1 MKLLKDRIL
10 KEGHCLSGNI
20 LKVDSFI
27 NHQID
32 PEFTMEMGREFVR
45 RFADVEID
53 KVLTIESSGI
63 AIGMAVAYELK
74 KRLVF
79 ARKNPSLLMQE
90 DMYTCPITSYT
101 KKESK
106 LVYVLKKFLQAG
118 ENVLI
123 IDDFMADGNAALGLA
138 NIVEQAGGNVVGI
151 GIAIEKSF
159 QMGAKR
165 VREAGYRVESLA
177 KIASLANQQ
186 IIFAED

>member
-1 MKLLKDRIL
+1 MKLLKERIL

-45 RFADVEID
+45 RFADVQID

-63 AIGMAVAYELK
+63 AIGMAVALELQ

-101 KKESK
+101 KKEAK

-118 ENVLI
+118 ERVLI

-138 NIVEQAGGNVVGI
+138 NIVEQAGGTVVGV

-159 QMGAKR
+159 QQGAKR

-177 KIASLANQQ
+177 RIASLANEQ

>member
-1 MKLLKDRIL
+1 MKSLKDRIL

-32 PEFTMEMGREFVR
+32 PEFTMEMGKEFVR
-45 RFADVEID
+45 RFADAEID

-90 DMYTCPITSYT
+90 EMYTCPITSYT
-101 KKESK
+101 KQEAK

-123 IDDFMADGNAALGLA
+123 IDDFMADGNAAMGLA

-159 QMGAKR
+159 QQGAQR
-165 VREAGYRVESLA
+165 VRDAGYRVESLA
-177 KIASLANQQ
+177 KIASLANGQ
-186 IIFAED
+186 IIFDED

>member
-1 MKLLKDRIL
+1 MKSLKDRIL

-32 PEFTMEMGREFVR
+32 PEFTMEMGKEFVR

-90 DMYTCPITSYT
+90 EMYTCPITSYT
-101 KKESK
+101 KQEAK

-123 IDDFMADGNAALGLA
+123 IDDFMADGNAAMGLA

-159 QMGAKR
+159 QQGAQR
-165 VREAGYRVESLA
+165 VRDAGYRVESLA
-177 KIASLANQQ
+177 KIASLANGQ
-186 IIFAED
+186 IIFDED

>member
-10 KEGHCLSGNI
+10 KEGYCLSGNI

-32 PEFTMEMGREFVR
+32 PEFTVEMGKEFVR

-90 DMYTCPITSYT
+90 EMYTCPITSYT
-101 KKESK
+101 KKEAK

-177 KIASLANQQ
+177 KIASLADQQ
-186 IIFAED
+186 IIFEED

>member
-10 KEGHCLSGNI
+10 KEGYCLSGNI

-32 PEFTMEMGREFVR
+32 PEFTMEMGKEFVR

-90 DMYTCPITSYT
+90 EMYTCPITSYT
-101 KKESK
+101 KKEAK

-177 KIASLANQQ
+177 KIASLADQQ
-186 IIFAED
+186 IIFEED

>member
-1 MKLLKDRIL
+1 MELLKERIL
-10 KEGHCLSGNI
+10 KEGYCLSGNI

-32 PEFTMEMGREFVR
+32 PEFTVEMGKEFVR
-45 RFADVEID
+45 RFADVKID

-101 KKESK
+101 KKEAK

-118 ENVLI
+118 ENILI

-138 NIVEQAGGNVVGI
+138 NIVEQAGGKVVGI

-159 QMGAKR
+159 QQGAQR
-165 VREAGYRVESLA
+165 VRDAGYRVESLA
-177 KIASLANQQ
+177 RIASLENEQ
-186 IIFAED
+186 IKFVED

>member
-1 MKLLKDRIL
+1 MKLLKERIL
-10 KEGHCLSGNI
+10 KEGYCLSGNI

-32 PEFTMEMGREFVR
+32 PEFTVEMGKEFVR
-45 RFADVEID
+45 RFADVEVD

-101 KKESK
+101 KKEAK

-138 NIVEQAGGNVVGI
+138 NIVEQAGGKVVGI

-159 QMGAKR
+159 QQGAQR
-165 VREAGYRVESLA
+165 VRDAGYRVESLA
-177 KIASLANQQ
+177 RIASLENEQ
-186 IIFAED
+186 IKFVED

>member
-10 KEGHCLSGNI
+10 KEGYCLSGNI

-32 PEFTMEMGREFVR
+32 PEFTMEMGKEFVR

-101 KKESK
+101 KKEAK

-159 QMGAKR
+159 QRGAQR

-177 KIASLANQQ
+177 RIASLADQQ
-186 IIFAED
+186 IIFEED

>member
-1 MKLLKDRIL
+1 MKLLKERIL
-10 KEGHCLSGNI
+10 KEGYCLSGNI

-32 PEFTMEMGREFVR
+32 PEFTVEMGREFVR
-45 RFADVEID
+45 RFADVEVD

-101 KKESK
+101 KKEAK

-138 NIVEQAGGNVVGI
+138 NIVEQAGGHVVGI

-159 QMGAKR
+159 QRGAQR

-177 KIASLANQQ
+177 KIASLADQQ
-186 IIFAED
+186 IIFEED

>member
-10 KEGHCLSGNI
+10 KEGYCLSGNI

-32 PEFTMEMGREFVR
+32 PEFTMEMGKEFVR

>member
-1 MKLLKDRIL
+1 MKLLKERIL
-10 KEGHCLSGNI
+10 KEGYCLSGNI

-32 PEFTMEMGREFVR
+32 PEFTVEMGKEFVR

-101 KKESK
+101 KKEAK

-138 NIVEQAGGNVVGI
+138 NIVEQAGANVVGI

-159 QMGAKR
+159 QRGAQR

-177 KIASLANQQ
+177 RIASLADQQ
-186 IIFAED
+186 IIFEED

>member
-32 PEFTMEMGREFVR
+32 PEFTMEMGKEFVR

-74 KRLVF
+74 KPLVF

-101 KKESK
+101 KKEAK

>member
-1 MKLLKDRIL
+1 MKLLKERIL
-10 KEGHCLSGNI
+10 KEGYCLSGNI

-32 PEFTMEMGREFVR
+32 PEFTVEMGKEFVR
-45 RFADVEID
+45 RFADVKID

-90 DMYTCPITSYT
+90 EMYTCPITSYT
-101 KKESK
+101 KKEAK

-159 QMGAKR
+159 QQGAQR

-177 KIASLANQQ
+177 KIASLADQQ
-186 IIFAED
+186 IIFEED

>member
-10 KEGHCLSGNI
+10 KEGYCLSGNI

-32 PEFTMEMGREFVR
+32 PEFTVEMGKEFVR
-45 RFADVEID
+45 RFADVKID

-90 DMYTCPITSYT
+90 EMYTCPITSYT
-101 KKESK
+101 KKEAK

-177 KIASLANQQ
+177 KIASLADQQ
-186 IIFAED
+186 IIFEED

>member
-1 MKLLKDRIL
+1 MKLLKERIL
-10 KEGHCLSGNI
+10 KEGYCLSGNI

-32 PEFTMEMGREFVR
+32 PEFTVEMGKEFVR
-45 RFADVEID
+45 RFADVKID

-101 KKESK
+101 KKEAK

-177 KIASLANQQ
+177 KIASLADQQ
-186 IIFAED
+186 IIFEED

>member
-10 KEGHCLSGNI
+10 KEGYCLSGNI

-32 PEFTMEMGREFVR
+32 PEFTVEMGKEFVR

-101 KKESK
+101 KKEAK

-159 QMGAKR
+159 QQGAQR

-177 KIASLANQQ
+177 KIASLADQQ
-186 IIFAED
+186 IIFEED

>member
-1 MKLLKDRIL
+1 MKLLKERIL
-10 KEGHCLSGNI
+10 KEGYCLSGNI

-32 PEFTMEMGREFVR
+32 PEFTVEMGKEFVR
-45 RFADVEID
+45 RFADVKVD

-90 DMYTCPITSYT
+90 EMYTCPITSYT
-101 KKESK
+101 KKEAK

-177 KIASLANQQ
+177 KIASLADQQ
-186 IIFAED
+186 IIFEED

>member
-1 MKLLKDRIL
+1 MELLKERIL
-10 KEGHCLSGNI
+10 KEGYCLSGNI

-32 PEFTMEMGREFVR
+32 PEFTVEMGKEFVR
-45 RFADVEID
+45 RFADVKID
-53 KVLTIESSGI
+53 KVLTIEASGI

-74 KRLVF
+74 KKLVF

-101 KKESK
+101 KKEAK
-106 LVYVLKKFLQAG
+106 LVYVLKKFLEAG
-118 ENVLI
+118 ENILI

-138 NIVEQAGGNVVGI
+138 NIVEQAGGKVVGI

-159 QMGAKR
+159 QQGGKR
-165 VREAGYRVESLA
+165 VRDAGYRVESLA
-177 KIASLANQQ
+177 RIASLENEQ
-186 IIFAED
+186 IKFVED

>member
-32 PEFTMEMGREFVR
+32 PEFTMEMGKEFVR
-45 RFADVEID
+45 RFADVKID

-101 KKESK
+101 KKEAK

-138 NIVEQAGGNVVGI
+138 NIVEQAGGKVVGI

-159 QMGAKR
+159 QSGAKR
-165 VREAGYRVESLA
+165 VSEAGYRVESLA

>member
-10 KEGHCLSGNI
+10 KEGYCLSGNI

-32 PEFTMEMGREFVR
+32 PEFTVEMGKEFVR
-45 RFADVEID
+45 RFADVKVD

-90 DMYTCPITSYT
+90 EMYTCPITSYT
-101 KKESK
+101 KKEAK

-177 KIASLANQQ
+177 KIASLADQQ
-186 IIFAED
+186 IIFEED

>member
-1 MKLLKDRIL
+1 MELLKERIL
-10 KEGHCLSGNI
+10 KEGYCLSGNI

-32 PEFTMEMGREFVR
+32 PEFTVEMGKEFVR
-45 RFADVEID
+45 RFADVKID

-101 KKESK
+101 KKEAK

-138 NIVEQAGGNVVGI
+138 NIVEQAGGKVVGI

-159 QMGAKR
+159 QQGAQR
-165 VREAGYRVESLA
+165 VRDAGYRVESLA
-177 KIASLANQQ
+177 RIASLENEQ
-186 IIFAED
+186 IKFVED

>member
-10 KEGHCLSGNI
+10 KEGYCLSGNI

-32 PEFTMEMGREFVR
+32 PEFTMEMGKEFVR

-63 AIGMAVAYELK
+63 AIGMAVAYELR

-90 DMYTCPITSYT
+90 EMYTCPITSYT
-101 KKESK
+101 KKEAK

-177 KIASLANQQ
+177 KIASLADQQ
-186 IIFAED
+186 IIFEED

>member
-1 MKLLKDRIL
+1 MKLLKERIL
-10 KEGHCLSGNI
+10 KEGYCLSGNI

-32 PEFTMEMGREFVR
+32 PEFTVEMGKEFVR
-45 RFADVEID
+45 RFADVKVD

-90 DMYTCPITSYT
+90 EMYTCPITSYT
-101 KKESK
+101 KKEAK

-165 VREAGYRVESLA
+165 VREADYRVESLA
-177 KIASLANQQ
+177 KIASLADQQ
-186 IIFAED
+186 IIFEED

>member
-1 MKLLKDRIL
+1 MELLKERIL

-20 LKVDSFI
+20 LKVDSFV

-32 PEFTMEMGREFVR
+32 PEFTMEMGKEFVR
-45 RFADVEID
+45 RFADVKID

-74 KRLVF
+74 THMVF

-101 KKESK
+101 KKEAK

-118 ENVLI
+118 ENILI

-138 NIVEQAGGNVVGI
+138 NIVEQAGGKVVGI

-159 QMGAKR
+159 QQGAQR
-165 VREAGYRVESLA
+165 VRDAGYRVESLA
-177 KIASLANQQ
+177 RIASLENEQ
-186 IIFAED
+186 IKFVED

>member
-1 MKLLKDRIL
+1 MKLLKERIL
-10 KEGHCLSGNI
+10 KEGYCLSGNI

-32 PEFTMEMGREFVR
+32 PEFTVEMGKEFVR

-101 KKESK
+101 KKEAK

-138 NIVEQAGGNVVGI
+138 NIVEQAGANVVGI

-159 QMGAKR
+159 QRGAQR

-177 KIASLANQQ
+177 KIASLADQQ
-186 IIFAED
+186 IIFEED

>member
-10 KEGHCLSGNI
+10 KEGYCLSGNI

-32 PEFTMEMGREFVR
+32 PEFTVEMGREFVR
-45 RFADVEID
+45 RFADVEVD

-101 KKESK
+101 KKEAK

-138 NIVEQAGGNVVGI
+138 NIVEQAGANVVGI

-159 QMGAKR
+159 QRGAQR

-186 IIFAED
+186 IIFEED

>member
-32 PEFTMEMGREFVR
+32 PEFTMEMGKEFVR
-45 RFADVEID
+45 RFADAEID

-90 DMYTCPITSYT
+90 EMYTCPITSYT
-101 KKESK
+101 KQEAK

-123 IDDFMADGNAALGLA
+123 IDDFMADGNAAMGLA

-159 QMGAKR
+159 QQGAQR
-165 VREAGYRVESLA
+165 VRDAGYRVESLA
-177 KIASLANQQ
+177 KIASLANGQ
-186 IIFAED
+186 IIFDED

>member
-1 MKLLKDRIL
+1 MKLLKERIL
-10 KEGHCLSGNI
+10 KEGYCLSGNI

-32 PEFTMEMGREFVR
+32 PEFTMEMGKEFVR
-45 RFADVEID
+45 RFADVKID

-90 DMYTCPITSYT
+90 EMYTCPITSYT
-101 KKESK
+101 KKEAK

-138 NIVEQAGGNVVGI
+138 NIVEQAGGHVVGI

-177 KIASLANQQ
+177 KIASLADQQ
-186 IIFAED
+186 IIFEED

>member
-1 MKLLKDRIL
+1 MKLLKERIL

-32 PEFTMEMGREFVR
+32 PEFTVEMGKEFVR

-74 KRLVF
+74 KRMVF

-90 DMYTCPITSYT
+90 EMYTCPITSYT
-101 KKESK
+101 KKEAK

-123 IDDFMADGNAALGLA
+123 IDDFMADGNAAMGLA

-159 QMGAKR
+159 QQGAQR

-177 KIASLANQQ
+177 KIASLADGQ
-186 IIFAED
+186 IIFDED

>member
-1 MKLLKDRIL
+1 MQLLKDRIL
-10 KEGHCLSGNI
+10 SEGYCLPGNI

-32 PEFTMEMGREFVR
+32 PELTMEMGREFVR
-45 RFADVEID
+45 RFSDTKID

-63 AIGMAVAYELK
+63 AIGMAVAAELGTK
-74 KRLVF
+74 LVF

-106 LVYVLKKFLQAG
+106 LVYVLKKFLSEG

-138 NIVEQAGGNVVGI
+138 NIVEQAGGKVVGI
-151 GIAIEKSF
+151 GIAIEKAF
-159 QMGAKR
+159 QRGAAR
-165 VREAGYRVESLA
+165 VRDAGYRVESLA
-177 KIASLANQQ
+177 RIKSLENEKIT
-186 IIFAED
+186 FVE

>member
-10 KEGHCLSGNI
+10 KEGYCLSGNI

-159 QMGAKR
+159 QMGANR

>member
-1 MKLLKDRIL
+1 MKLLKERIL
-10 KEGHCLSGNI
+10 KEGYCLSGNI

-32 PEFTMEMGREFVR
+32 PEFTVEMGKEFVR
-45 RFADVEID
+45 RFADVEVD

-101 KKESK
+101 KKEAK

-177 KIASLANQQ
+177 KIASLADQQ
-186 IIFAED
+186 IIFEED

>member
-32 PEFTMEMGREFVR
+32 PEFTMEMGKEFVR
-45 RFADVEID
+45 RFADVKID

-101 KKESK
+101 KKEAK

-118 ENVLI
+118 ENILI
-123 IDDFMADGNAALGLA
+123 IDDFMADGNAAMGLA

-159 QMGAKR
+159 QHGAKR

-177 KIASLANQQ
+177 KIASLANGQ
-186 IIFAED
+186 IIFDED

>member
-10 KEGHCLSGNI
+10 KEGYCLSGNI

-32 PEFTMEMGREFVR
+32 PEFTVEMGREFVR
-45 RFADVEID
+45 RFADVEVD

-101 KKESK
+101 KKEAK

-138 NIVEQAGGNVVGI
+138 NIVEQAGGHVVGI

-159 QMGAKR
+159 QRGAQR

-177 KIASLANQQ
+177 KIASLADQQ
-186 IIFAED
+186 IIFEED

>member
-1 MKLLKDRIL
+1 MKLLKERIL
-10 KEGHCLSGNI
+10 KEGYCLSGNI

-32 PEFTMEMGREFVR
+32 PEFTMEMGKEFVR
-45 RFADVEID
+45 RFADVKID

-101 KKESK
+101 KKEAK
-106 LVYVLKKFLQAG
+106 LVYELKKFLQAG
-118 ENVLI
+118 ENILI

-177 KIASLANQQ
+177 KIASLADQQ
-186 IIFAED
+186 IIFEED

>member
-1 MKLLKDRIL
+1 MKSLKDRIL

-32 PEFTMEMGREFVR
+32 PEFTMEMGKEFVR
-45 RFADVEID
+45 RFADAEID

-90 DMYTCPITSYT
+90 EMYTCPITSYT
-101 KKESK
+101 KQEAK

-123 IDDFMADGNAALGLA
+123 IDDFMADGNAAMGLA

-159 QMGAKR
+159 QHGAKR

-177 KIASLANQQ
+177 KIASLANGQ
-186 IIFAED
+186 IIFDED

>member
-10 KEGHCLSGNI
+10 KEGYCLSGNI

-32 PEFTMEMGREFVR
+32 PEFTVEMGKEFVR

-101 KKESK
+101 KKEAK

-138 NIVEQAGGNVVGI
+138 NIVEQAGANVVGI

-159 QMGAKR
+159 QRGAQR

-177 KIASLANQQ
+177 KIASLADQQ
-186 IIFAED
+186 IIFEED